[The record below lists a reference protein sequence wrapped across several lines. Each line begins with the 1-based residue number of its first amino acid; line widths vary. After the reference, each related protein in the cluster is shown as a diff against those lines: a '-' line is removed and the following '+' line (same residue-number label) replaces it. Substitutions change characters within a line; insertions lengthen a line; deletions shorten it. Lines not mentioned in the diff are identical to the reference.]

1 MSCCCD
7 FTAVLLLRAGEGGPQ
22 GRMRAAAPA
31 AHTPTALP
39 HTGAGLIERAR
50 R

>member
-7 FTAVLLLRAGEGGPQ
+7 FAFLLPHAGEGGPQ